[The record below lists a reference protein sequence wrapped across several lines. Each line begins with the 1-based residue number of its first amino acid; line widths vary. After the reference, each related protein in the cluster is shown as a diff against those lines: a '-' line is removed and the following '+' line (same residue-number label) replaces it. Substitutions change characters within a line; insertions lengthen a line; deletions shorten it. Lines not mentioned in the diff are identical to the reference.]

1 MNIFYWKQLVLRLY
15 GKDFCQLTVDELGDE
30 YRYYIRF
37 YRKEPNRFVDLIEF
51 LDSEIFKRC

>member
-1 MNIFYWKQLVLRLY
+1 MLRLY

-30 YRYYIRF
+30 YLYYIRF

-51 LDSEIFKRC
+51 LDSEIYKRC